1 LLGRVVDRDRKPV
14 AQAVVS
20 VEMTQ
25 QGNTGYG
32 SPPAGTDPLAIS
44 DENGEFAIYSKDP
57 FDHMTLKV
65 AARAMAPLRFN
76 EVRPGPTRRDLVV
89 TEGAGLRGRVL
100 LNGKPMKDIAVG
112 AVSVDRSENFSGD
125 YEYASNEEGI
135 FYFPNLPPDRPYYVY
150 GMIKST
156 LRYGAIPVKRVELK
170 GDGTIAEAGDLE
182 IVPGHRLAG
191 ELRLSD
197 GAPFPQP
204 TRLTIGRREAWDSY
218 TVELPP
224 DGTFNLT
231 NMPPES
237 ITVSA
242 HIKGYR
248 HSGKNKSLDRLN
260 PFGLAGKLTTDK
272 TNLVILL
279 EPGEMLQSEWN
290 NEPESERAE
299 NRPLS
304 GIEEGGWLEKRVF
317 GRITDETTGAPIKV
331 KAQVIPGFARGPF
344 KEWQSTRAVT
354 GKDGA
359 YEISLSQSRTNV
371 ILQVLAED
379 YTPHIS
385 KPISLTSTNL
395 EYNISLTPGK
405 SPAGV
410 LLGIDGE
417 PAEGVKVYIL
427 GPMEQGYL
435 SKEGSLNA
443 YQVGDESQC
452 ITDAEG
458 KFKLPTKIGEAE
470 IFAATKEGFV
480 RAPIKDL
487 PVKIQL
493 KPYGKI
499 RGRLVKNG
507 KPAAEEEV
515 DLAWEREFS
524 QEHPHINM
532 HGTITDEDGRF
543 EINTVPAGKLKVTR
557 RDKMDGGG
565 GWTNIEIKKFETRPG
580 ELLDLGELE
589 YPENKFSRR

>member
-1 LLGRVVDRDRKPV
+1 VIDRAGKAV

-44 DENGEFAIYSKDP
+44 DENGEFAIYSKQP

-65 AARAMAPLRFN
+65 EARAMAPLRFN
-76 EVRPGPTRRDLVV
+76 QVRPGPTRRDLTV
-89 TEGAGLRGRVL
+89 TEGAALRGRVL
-100 LNGKPMKDIAVG
+100 LNGKPMRDIAIG

-135 FYFPNLPPDRPYYVY
+135 FYFPNLPPNRPYYVY
-150 GMIKST
+150 GMTKST
-156 LRYGAIPVKRVELK
+156 MRYGAIPVKRVEIK
-170 GDGTIAEAGDLE
+170 EDGSVAQAGDLE

-197 GAPFPQP
+197 GAPFPVP
-204 TRLTIGRREAWDSY
+204 TRFTIGRRDAWDSY
-218 TVELPP
+218 TVELPA
-224 DGTFNLT
+224 DGKFDLT

-237 ITVSA
+237 LSVSA

-260 PFGLAGKLTTDK
+260 PFGLAGKLTADK

-279 EPGEMLQSEWN
+279 EPGDMLQSEWN

-299 NRPLS
+299 NRPLA
-304 GIEEGGWLEKRVF
+304 GIEDGGWVEKRVF
-317 GRITDETTGAPIKV
+317 GRITDESTGAPIKV
-331 KAQVIPGFARGPF
+331 KAQVIPGYPHGPF

-354 GKDGA
+354 AKDGV

-379 YTPHIS
+379 YAPHIS
-385 KPISLTSTNL
+385 QTIALSSTNQ
-395 EYNISLTPGK
+395 EYNVSLKPGK
-405 SPAGV
+405 SPAGI

-417 PAEGVKVYIL
+417 PEDGVKVYIL

-443 YQVGDESQC
+443 FQVGDESQC
-452 ITDAEG
+452 TTDFDG
-458 KFKLPTKIGEAE
+458 KFKLPTKAGEAE

-480 RAPIKDL
+480 RVPVTDL
-487 PVKIQL
+487 PEKIQL
-493 KPYGKI
+493 KPYGKV

-507 KPAAEEEV
+507 KPVAEEEV

-524 QEHPHINM
+524 QERPHINM
-532 HGTITDEDGRF
+532 HGTVTDEDGRF
-543 EINTVPAGKLKVTR
+543 EMNCVPAGKLKVTR
-557 RDKMDGGG
+557 RDKMGGGG
-565 GWTNIEIKKFETRPG
+565 GWTNVEIKQFETRPG
-580 ELLDLGELE
+580 EMLELGDLE

>member
-1 LLGRVVDRDRKPV
+1 
-14 AQAVVS
+14 
-20 VEMTQ
+20 MTQ
-25 QGNTGYG
+25 QGNTGRG

-44 DENGEFAIYSKDP
+44 DEDGEFAIYSKEA

-65 AARAMAPLRFN
+65 DARAMAPLRFN
-76 EVRPGPTRRDLVV
+76 EVRPGTTRRDLVV
-89 TEGAGLRGRVL
+89 TEGAALRGRVL
-100 LNGKPMKDIAVG
+100 LNGKPMKDIAIG
-112 AVSVDRSENFSGD
+112 AVSVDRSENFSGN
-125 YEYASNEEGI
+125 YEYASNEEGV
-135 FYFPNLPPDRPYYVY
+135 FYFPNLPPNRPYYIY
-150 GMIKST
+150 GITKST
-156 LRYGAIPVKRVELK
+156 MPFGAIPAKQIDLE
-170 GDGTIAEAGDLE
+170 GDGTIAQAGDLA

-197 GAPFPQP
+197 GAPFPKP
-204 TRLTIGRREAWDSY
+204 TRLTIGRRDAWDSY

-224 DGTFNLT
+224 DGKFDLT

-260 PFGLAGKLTTDK
+260 PFGLAGELPADK

-279 EPGEMLQSEWN
+279 EPGDMLQSEWN

-304 GIEEGGWLEKRVF
+304 GIEDGGWVEKRVF
-317 GRITDETTGAPIKV
+317 GRITDEKTGAPINV
-331 KAQVIPGFARGPF
+331 KAQIIPGYPHGPF
-344 KEWQSTRAVT
+344 KQWQSTRAVT
-354 GKDGA
+354 ASDGV
-359 YEISLSQSRTNV
+359 YEISLPQSRTNV

-385 KPISLTSTNL
+385 KTIAVGSTNI
-395 EYNISLTPGK
+395 EYNVSLAPGK
-405 SPAGV
+405 SPAGI
-410 LLGIDGE
+410 LLGVDGE

-452 ITDAEG
+452 VTDAEG

-470 IFAATKEGFV
+470 ILAATKEGFV
-480 RAPIKDL
+480 RAAIKDL
-487 PVKIQL
+487 PEKIQL

-499 RGRLVKNG
+499 RGRLMKEG
-507 KPAAEEEV
+507 KPAAEAEV
-515 DLAWEREFS
+515 DLSSEREFS
-524 QEHPHINM
+524 PEHPHINM
-532 HGTITDEDGRF
+532 HGTITDEEGRF
-543 EINTVPAGKLKVTR
+543 EMSTVPAGKLRITR

-580 ELLDLGELE
+580 EVLDLGELE